1 LEHLRRDVTVM
12 KRMLADLLDLEQKR
26 VEILSRDLRDGPVTR
41 EKSNAGAA
49 RSSAKEQPAEKVS
62 EKIEKGRRPP
72 SLPPGKDDLTGI
84 VSGTVKAPAGG
95 TAIVYVEDLP
105 GRLVRGRTA
114 EIKQENKQFSPR
126 WSV

>member
-1 LEHLRRDVTVM
+1 MKLNTTKNLRRAIVAAVCIGASAGGRSLAEETEPRPGNGDELEHLRRDVTVM

-72 SLPPGKDDLTGI
+72 SLPPGKDD
-84 VSGTVKAPAGG
+84 
-95 TAIVYVEDLP
+95 
-105 GRLVRGRTA
+105 
-114 EIKQENKQFSPR
+114 
-126 WSV
+126 